1 MCFKNGFDEECLLW
15 LILIGVIIILI
26 CVCCNDN

>member
-1 MCFKNGFDEECLLW
+1 MCFKNGFDEVPARR
-15 LILIGVIIILI
+15 ILISVIIILI